1 MIDGYPPPSY
11 NKTVIRRWIGASVG
25 GGQPYAVAS
34 LEDRA

>member
-1 MIDGYPPPSY
+1 MIDGYHAPSY
-11 NKTVIRRWIGASVG
+11 NTTVIQRWIGASVG